1 MATATAK
8 KPTAVKDE
16 APVDPDFVPASERPG
31 AAPSTRAVQQGCGG
45 SPCTGSKT
53 YDPQPVQVAKGTAT
67 GRTVPFTATG
77 CGRTYEWNF
86 GDGTVMIGGKS
97 VTHTYAAAGT
107 YSVTARPRTSTRNKV
122 SAPVSTGALT

>member
-16 APVDPDFVPASERPG
+16 PDVPADFVPASERPG
-31 AAPSTRAVQQGCGG
+31 AQRQSRAVQQGCGG

-53 YDPQPVQVAKGTAT
+53 YNPQPVLVAKGTTT
-67 GRTVPFTATG
+67 GRKVAFTAAG
-77 CGRTYEWNF
+77 CGRTYLWDF
-86 GDGTVMIGGKS
+86 GDGTTMVGGKA
-97 VTHTYAAAGT
+97 VEHTYAAPGT